1 MVLQE
6 EAKLAPFGDVWNEY
20 LERQNVKKDYLTEI
34 KEYEQKVLVK
44 RI

>member
-20 LERQNVKKDYLTEI
+20 LEREGVFADYLTEI
-34 KEYEQKVLVK
+34 KKYEEEVLVK
-44 RI
+44 RK